1 MKKLWIA
8 MLGMLMATTAMAQ
21 EEGSDTTKVKMGSF
35 EVNFRSGVDI
45 DDDEKEEP
53 KDTIIDPKNFV
64 HWAGIDVGTTML
76 LNADGGTSLPE
87 GDRWLDLDEARS
99 LTWSINFAEARLP
112 IYKNYVGI
120 GTGLGITYRSLG
132 LNDNVTVL
140 SNSDSTY
147 AVDVPDSLYTFDRN
161 KLRATYIRVPV
172 LFDFNTDTIPSKNR
186 FHISVGAIAGVRI
199 GSITKQ
205 IYDFEGQ
212 KYTDRV
218 KDDFNLSPLTLDAT
232 ARVGYRGVNLWATY
246 SLTPLFENGKGPEVY
261 PITVGLSFSIFDD
274 GDPNDLDE
282 VLRRRGLTD

>member
-21 EEGSDTTKVKMGSF
+21 EEGNDTTKVRMGSF
-35 EVNFRSGVDI
+35 EVNIRSGVDI

-53 KDTIIDPKNFV
+53 KDTIPDENNFS
-64 HWAGIDVGTTML
+64 HWGGIDVGTSLL
-76 LNADGGTSLPE
+76 LNADGGTGLPE
-87 GDRWLDLDEARS
+87 GAGWLDLDEARS
-99 LTWSINFAEARLP
+99 LTWSINFAEVRLP
-112 IYKNYVGI
+112 IYKEHVGI
-120 GTGLGITYRSLG
+120 GTGLGLTYRSLG
-132 LNDNVTVL
+132 FSDNISL
-140 SNSDSTY
+140 LANSDSTY

-161 KLRATYIRVPV
+161 KLRGTYIRVPV
-172 LFDFNTDTIPSKNR
+172 LLEFNTSRIPSKN
-186 FHISVGAIAGVRI
+186 FHVSVGAIGGLRI

-232 ARVGYRGVNLWATY
+232 ARVGYRWVNLWATY

-261 PITVGLSFSIFDD
+261 PLTVGLSFSIFDD
-274 GDPNDLDE
+274 GDPDGWD
-282 VLRRRGLTD
+282 